1 MLFALALLEK
11 ISRSTIPQRARGAC
25 KRERGAL
32 VNQFE
37 APAQELYWN
46 SIASV
51 LYEAIFAAGS
61 VVYKTVTWIQN
72 RFKWSTNGAPTSSQR
87 GSSWNISVSFSMR
100 IYFYNALAN
109 PAMVGD
115 GQSGMMGEQSAR
127 EGLYQMHCCHW
138 W

>member
-1 MLFALALLEK
+1 MDTLRIGPSKENLSQLHPTTSEEGCV
-11 ISRSTIPQRARGAC
+11 QAR
-25 KRERGAL
+25 KRGAL

-37 APAQELYWN
+37 APAQKLYWN

-61 VVYKTVTWIQN
+61 VVYNDMDPEPLQVEHQRRTD
-72 RFKWSTNGAPTSSQR
+72 R
-87 GSSWNISVSFSMR
+87 GSSWSTSVSFSMR
-100 IYFYNALAN
+100 IYLYNAMAN
-109 PAMVGD
+109 PGMAGD

-127 EGLYQMHCCHW
+127 EGLYQMRCCHW